1 MNQFKSIFQIKFE
14 KPIRKNSDD
23 FNDSD
28 LDFDSDFSSDDS
40 KNNNYKIEI
49 DNGKPREDIDL
60 IKNFNKEKE
69 NNSKQLSN
77 KSNEEKNNENDSLN
91 ELYSD
96 KEDSE
101 QENII
106 NSDNTNSNKKEE
118 KDKLHNDNEKSDK
131 NNISNGNNQENN
143 NIDNINKNEINKEEF
158 EITKDREE
166 IENELII
173 SIKNKESSTKDRI
186 QLAEKI
192 NFKNEPD
199 KIIVTDEYGFIEKKQ
214 KGGNKNNKK
223 EEKEPDDDNS
233 SNKRRKSSKQLLQVN
248 ARMEKWNYMIQHYEE
263 FSTKKKKKALLK
275 SRTRKGVPDNL
286 RGYVWQLFAN
296 KKKYYEK
303 GLYEK
308 LQNEPIRE
316 DLELVIIKDLD
327 RTFPLCQF
335 FREKYGNGQRKLY
348 KVLSTYSKYNKNVGY
363 VQGMGFITAIFLIYM
378 DEESSFYM
386 LHCLMK
392 KYKLEGLYFDGFPD
406 LKKKCYVFLN
416 LQRRYLS
423 NIYNLFTKEG
433 IVPTMYSSSWFISLF
448 AHILDFN
455 IVVRVYDCFLLE
467 GFKVIYR
474 IALAL
479 LKLNEHKF
487 FQARSGEVIP
497 LIYKCNED
505 LDVEELLKV
514 SFGFNISRNYID
526 KCEEEYE
533 KVKDNKENEF
543 ISKICW

>member
-40 KNNNYKIEI
+40 KNNNCKIEI

-91 ELYSD
+91 ELYSN

-479 LKLNEHKF
+479 LKLNEQKF
-487 FQARSGEVIP
+487 FQAHSGEVIP

-514 SFGFNISRNYID
+514 AFGFNISRNYID

-533 KVKDNKENEF
+533 KVKDNKDNEF

>member
-40 KNNNYKIEI
+40 KNNNCKLEI

-69 NNSKQLSN
+69 NISKQLSN
-77 KSNEEKNNENDSLN
+77 KSKKEKNNENDSLDD
-91 ELYSD
+91 LYSD

-131 NNISNGNNQENN
+131 INISNGNNHENN
-143 NIDNINKNEINKEEF
+143 DIDNKDKNEINKEEF
-158 EITKDREE
+158 ETTKEREE

-173 SIKNKESSTKDRI
+173 SIKNKESSTIDRI
-186 QLAEKI
+186 KLAEKI

-199 KIIVTDEYGFIEKKQ
+199 KIISTDEYGFIEKKK

-223 EEKEPDDDNS
+223 EEKEQDDDNS
-233 SNKRRKSSKQLLQVN
+233 SKRRKSSKLLLQVN
-248 ARMEKWNYMIQHYEE
+248 ARMEKWNYMIEHYEE

-275 SRTRKGVPDNL
+275 SRTRKGVPDSL

-308 LQNEPIRE
+308 LQNEPIRG
-316 DLELVIIKDLD
+316 DLELVIVKDLD

-335 FREKYGNGQRKLY
+335 FRDKYGNGQRKLY
-348 KVLSTYSKYNKNVGY
+348 KVLSTYSKFNKNVGY

-423 NIYNLFTKEG
+423 NIYNLFSKEG

-479 LKLNEHKF
+479 LKLNEQKF
-487 FQARSGEVIP
+487 FKANSGEVIP
-497 LIYKCNED
+497 LIYKCSED
-505 LDVEELLKV
+505 IDVEELLKV
-514 SFGFNISRNYID
+514 AFGFNISRNYID

-533 KVKDNKENEF
+533 KVKNNKDNEF
-543 ISKICW
+543 IAKISW